1 MFRPPARH
9 RYGADS
15 CPGETTQA
23 ATLTSQ
29 PGEGTMSRTPSG
41 QRRRAF
47 LFGGQA
53 ALRTTSDV
61 VDQLQ
66 LELDS
71 ERKQHAFD
79 VAEYERQLAV
89 LSKELLECRL
99 ELAKRRVA
107 DAFAAMP

>member
-1 MFRPPARH
+1 M
-9 RYGADS
+9 S
-15 CPGETTQA
+15 
-23 ATLTSQ
+23 LT
-29 PGEGTMSRTPSG
+29 PNA

-47 LFGGQA
+47 FFGRQA
-53 ALRTTSDV
+53 ALRSTNNI

-66 LELDS
+66 EQLEA
-71 ERKQHAFD
+71 ERKQHAFN

-107 DAFAAMP
+107 DAFAAMPSPSAMTH